1 MGLNS
6 TYIYTAKAEGICPIC
21 NTKYAIGARIAHNK
35 ATNSYGHATCVIS
48 NLNAGNEITRSPGA
62 HAPVGPLNANP
73 SFTRTPLYGVRQ
85 PAAVNKSFTKPA
97 DSRTANTRLGE
108 TMQTNEQTEYDG
120 IECEMNALQQDL
132 ELQKKEAQKNS
143 RFRQIESG
151 KTARLKFTGRVFKR
165 TSSGTDA
172 TTNTPYI
179 AKKIDWELAET
190 VQEGRDAGKNKLWSV
205 GESNS
210 INREILANLQKGIKE
225 MLISREGTA
234 KATKY
239 KLSTLE

>member
-1 MGLNS
+1 
-6 TYIYTAKAEGICPIC
+6 
-21 NTKYAIGARIAHNK
+21 
-35 ATNSYGHATCVIS
+35 
-48 NLNAGNEITRSPGA
+48 
-62 HAPVGPLNANP
+62 
-73 SFTRTPLYGVRQ
+73 
-85 PAAVNKSFTKPA
+85 
-97 DSRTANTRLGE
+97 
-108 TMQTNEQTEYDG
+108 MQTNEQTEYDG

-210 INREILANLQKGIKE
+210 INREIIANLQKGIKE